1 MFVYK
6 IGFKTLSVLKSSSA
20 RFEGNSV
27 WETVNLCELIL
38 CKVEVTF
45 SVVLLKKNT
54 NFGDFKK

>member
-45 SVVLLKKNT
+45 SVVCRIVKELS
-54 NFGDFKK
+54 FSAY